1 MTEKNFFE
9 LRAFPGET
17 DRYNYFFKN
26 NMVAID
32 WGNTEDVS
40 KMNIDEIEDKLKLLY
55 PDENT
60 ITISQR
66 KNVLH
71 RFKSFNVDDILL
83 IPYKKGKKITIAKV
97 TKEYSY
103 EKSDLE
109 KHMAHQVGIKVIKT
123 VSEDDLSESLNNTLK
138 ARLTLTKISKDKH
151 AEILHLIDRT
161 KYSKNVLAY
170 LENIEQIHQVFKKSE
185 EPLVK
190 KALLFS
196 AYSLCESYLTEHINL
211 KINLCDTKSMN
222 SIEKIIHEKGKNKIE
237 QSLKYY
243 SDRKKSFKEIYGA
256 NLEFPTQAQQ
266 HLRNSLAHD
275 ITSPYIEDDTIY
287 FTIKGKSKTENESIE
302 NLFKEFKNFTQK
314 LNKIAEKNKN

>member
-83 IPYKKGKKITIAKV
+83 IPYKKGKK
-97 TKEYSY
+97 S
-103 EKSDLE
+103 
-109 KHMAHQVGIKVIKT
+109 
-123 VSEDDLSESLNNTLK
+123 
-138 ARLTLTKISKDKH
+138 
-151 AEILHLIDRT
+151 
-161 KYSKNVLAY
+161 
-170 LENIEQIHQVFKKSE
+170 
-185 EPLVK
+185 PL
-190 KALLFS
+190 
-196 AYSLCESYLTEHINL
+196 
-211 KINLCDTKSMN
+211 
-222 SIEKIIHEKGKNKIE
+222 
-237 QSLKYY
+237 
-243 SDRKKSFKEIYGA
+243 
-256 NLEFPTQAQQ
+256 
-266 HLRNSLAHD
+266 
-275 ITSPYIEDDTIY
+275 
-287 FTIKGKSKTENESIE
+287 
-302 NLFKEFKNFTQK
+302 QK
-314 LNKIAEKNKN
+314 